1 MGSFLMAIFG
11 VIKFIYVVIS
21 SSESNKIE
29 QSQCADSVK
38 KMVDTVCCC
47 CVNYVFNCINSGAY
61 TIIHLTGKP
70 YCHSAL
76 ESIGIKMTEIFT
88 TPIIN
93 YLNMVFSILIRL
105 GIAALTVL
113 IAYII
118 MKSCEPF
125 KSSIQ
130 DTTLCNIV
138 IGIISFTI
146 SSFFA
151 SLYADAMESI
161 FICHLVQQISQPK
174 NPEQSL

>member
-1 MGSFLMAIFG
+1 
-11 VIKFIYVVIS
+11 
-21 SSESNKIE
+21 
-29 QSQCADSVK
+29 
-38 KMVDTVCCC
+38 
-47 CVNYVFNCINSGAY
+47 
-61 TIIHLTGKP
+61 
-70 YCHSAL
+70 
-76 ESIGIKMTEIFT
+76 
-88 TPIIN
+88 
-93 YLNMVFSILIRL
+93 MVFSFLIRL

-174 NPEQSL
+174 NPEQCQ